1 MFHFVRNCHHRAGE
15 LGKLGSCG
23 AGGRSLGPLRR
34 ATFLMGGTPR
44 PPFQA
49 VCFQFLA
56 SFWCFSRSHH
66 KGRCGAEAAQLHR
79 PGLCACR
86 NQDWIFWCVLR
97 CPPLGRLI
105 GFIMVCSE
113 VMGRLCEHY
122 RHRAVSDLTQDA
134 RLHVMVCID
143 LLCDLGPVS

>member
-1 MFHFVRNCHHRAGE
+1 
-15 LGKLGSCG
+15 
-23 AGGRSLGPLRR
+23 
-34 ATFLMGGTPR
+34 MGGTPR

-79 PGLCACR
+79 PGLCAGR